1 MNELVFLE
9 SDNMNEEPFTTSRI
23 IADHAEIEHRAVMQL
38 IRKYEADLKEFGKT
52 TFEMSKLTSGRG
64 RKSKTYHLNE
74 EQATLLITYLDNT
87 EPVRA
92 FKKELVKQFFAMK
105 HEQLSRQALRSAG
118 KQVRVSM
125 TDAIKEAD
133 FSHHFYK
140 HFTNLCYK
148 SAIGFNATQ
157 IKKARNVSKNFSI
170 MDYLSKEELEA
181 VNEREGQIATM
192 VSLGMSYD
200 QIKGVLD
207 NNGVIYQTTL
217 KAPEIAREA
226 V

>member
-23 IADHAEIEHRAVMQL
+23 IADHAEVAHHSVTRL
-38 IRKYEADLKEFGKT
+38 IRDYAKDLEEFGIIG
-52 TFEMSKLTSGRG
+52 FEIHKLDGRG
-64 RKSKTYHLNE
+64 RPKKIYCLNE

-105 HEQLSRQALRSAG
+105 HEQLSRPALRSAG

>member
-23 IADHAEIEHRAVMQL
+23 IADHAEVAHHSVTRL
-38 IRKYEADLKEFGKT
+38 IRDYAKDLEEFGIIG
-52 TFEMSKLTSGRG
+52 FEIHKLDGRG
-64 RKSKTYHLNE
+64 RPRKIYRLNE

-192 VSLGMSYD
+192 VTLGMSYD

>member
-23 IADHAEIEHRAVMQL
+23 IADHAEVAHHSVTRL
-38 IRKYEADLKEFGKT
+38 IRDYAKDLEEFGIIG
-52 TFEMSKLTSGRG
+52 FEIHKLDGRG
-64 RKSKTYHLNE
+64 RPRKIYCLNE

>member
-23 IADHAEIEHRAVMQL
+23 IADHAEVAHHSVTRL
-38 IRKYEADLKEFGKT
+38 IRDYAKDLEEFGIIG
-52 TFEMSKLTSGRG
+52 FEIHKLDGRG
-64 RKSKTYHLNE
+64 RPRKIYRLNE

-105 HEQLSRQALRSAG
+105 HEQLSRQVLRSAG

-125 TDAIKEAD
+125 TDAIKKAD
-133 FSHHFYK
+133 LSPHFYK
-140 HFTNLCYK
+140 HYTNLCYK

-157 IKKARNVSKNFSI
+157 IKKARNVNKNFSI

-217 KAPEIAREA
+217 KAPETAREA

>member
-23 IADHAEIEHRAVMQL
+23 IADHAEVAHHSVTRL
-38 IRKYEADLKEFGKT
+38 IRDYAKDLEEFGIIG
-52 TFEMSKLTSGRG
+52 FEIHKLDGRG
-64 RKSKTYHLNE
+64 RPRKIYRLNE

>member
-23 IADHAEIEHRAVMQL
+23 IADHAEVAHHSVTRL
-38 IRKYEADLKEFGKT
+38 IRDYAKDLEEFGIIG
-52 TFEMSKLTSGRG
+52 FEIHKLDGRG
-64 RKSKTYHLNE
+64 RPRKIYRLNE

-125 TDAIKEAD
+125 TDAIKKSGFIAS
-133 FSHHFYK
+133 FLQ
-140 HFTNLCYK
+140 TLYK
-148 SAIGFNATQ
+148 SMLQ
-157 IKKARNVSKNFSI
+157 VS
-170 MDYLSKEELEA
+170 YR
-181 VNEREGQIATM
+181 V
-192 VSLGMSYD
+192 
-200 QIKGVLD
+200 
-207 NNGVIYQTTL
+207 
-217 KAPEIAREA
+217 
-226 V
+226 

>member
-1 MNELVFLE
+1 MQELVFLE
-9 SDNMNEEPFTTSRI
+9 SLKLDEVPFTTSEV
-23 IADHAEIEHRAVMQL
+23 IADHAEVAHHSVTRL
-38 IRKYEADLKEFGKT
+38 IRDYAKDLEEFGIIG
-52 TFEMSKLTSGRG
+52 FEIHKLDGRG
-64 RKSKTYHLNE
+64 RPRKIYRLNE

-125 TDAIKEAD
+125 TDAIRDAG
-133 FSHHFYK
+133 FSPHFYK

-157 IKKARNVSKNFSI
+157 IRKARGVDKCNNILDF
-170 MDYLSKEELEA
+170 LTAKEQEA
-181 VNEREGQIATM
+181 VNMREQQIATLI
-192 VSLGMSYD
+192 SLGMDYE
-200 QIKGVLD
+200 QIKAILANG
-207 NNGVIYQTTL
+207 GVIYQTTL
-217 KAPEIAREA
+217 KMPATAH
-226 V
+226 

>member
-1 MNELVFLE
+1 MNELVFLG
-9 SDNMNEEPFTTSRI
+9 SNNINEEPFTTDEI
-23 IADHAEIEHRAVMQL
+23 IAEYSGNSRSSVTRL
-38 IRKYEADLKEFGKT
+38 IRVHKKRLEKFGT
-52 TFEMSKLTSGRG
+52 LGFEIRPSGKA
-64 RKSKTYHLNE
+64 RKKIYRLNR
-74 EQATLLITYLDNT
+74 EQATLLIVFLDNS
-87 EPVRA
+87 PKVVD
-92 FKKELVKQFFAMK
+92 FKVELVQQFYSMEA
-105 HEQLSRQALRSAG
+105 QLIARRIERDRN
-118 KQVRVSM
+118 KKVRLSM

-157 IKKARNVSKNFSI
+157 IKKARNVNKNFSI

-226 V
+226 A